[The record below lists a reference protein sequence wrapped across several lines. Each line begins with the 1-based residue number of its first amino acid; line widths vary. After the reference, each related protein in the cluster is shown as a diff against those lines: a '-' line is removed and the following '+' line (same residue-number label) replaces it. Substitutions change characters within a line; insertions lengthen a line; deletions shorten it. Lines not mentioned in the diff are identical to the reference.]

1 MTIAAAAHPPHIRI
15 EGVSKRFGEFT
26 AVRDIDLT
34 IGRGE
39 LFALLGGSGCGK
51 TTLLRMLAGFA
62 APTTGRIMIGER
74 DVTAM
79 PPYDRPVNMMF
90 QSYALFPHMTVVDN
104 IAFGLRRE
112 GVEKREVARRVAE
125 VMALVK
131 MEGLEHRKPAH
142 LSGGQ
147 RQRVAL
153 ARAVVKK
160 PEVLLLDEPMSA
172 LDKKLR
178 AHTQFEL
185 SAIQRQLGITFVM
198 VTHDQEEAMAMA
210 TRIAVMEAG
219 RIMQV
224 GPPQEIYE
232 QPRNRF
238 VADFIGTV
246 NLLDGTVASAVG
258 DHVVLACPSLGQ
270 DILLRTARYLAVGE
284 AASLALRPERIT
296 IASEAPRG
304 DGLNSVAG
312 RVHDLAYLGGGSVYR
327 VALAG
332 GQVMEVS
339 RPNLG
344 LGGSAPLAIGE
355 RVVLSWSP
363 DAAIPIDP

>member
-1 MTIAAAAHPPHIRI
+1 
-15 EGVSKRFGEFT
+15 
-26 AVRDIDLT
+26 
-34 IGRGE
+34 
-39 LFALLGGSGCGK
+39 
-51 TTLLRMLAGFA
+51 
-62 APTTGRIMIGER
+62 
-74 DVTAM
+74 
-79 PPYDRPVNMMF
+79 
-90 QSYALFPHMTVVDN
+90 
-104 IAFGLRRE
+104 
-112 GVEKREVARRVAE
+112 
-125 VMALVK
+125 MALVK
-131 MEGLEHRKPAH
+131 MEGLERRKPAQ

-232 QPRNRF
+232 RPRNRF
-238 VADFIGTV
+238 VADFIGMV
-246 NLLDGTVASAVG
+246 NLLDGTVARAAG
-258 DHVVLACPSLGQ
+258 DRLVLACPAVGT
-270 DILLRTARYLAVGE
+270 DIRVRTARSLAVGE
-284 AASLALRPERIT
+284 AASVALRPERIMIT
-296 IASEAPRG
+296 SETPQNG
-304 DGLNSVAG
+304 DLDWVAG

-332 GQVMEVS
+332 GRVMDVS

-344 LGGSAPLAIGE
+344 NGAPLAIGE
-355 RVVLSWSP
+355 SVVLSWSP
-363 DAAIPIDP
+363 DAAILIDP

>member
-1 MTIAAAAHPPHIRI
+1 
-15 EGVSKRFGEFT
+15 
-26 AVRDIDLT
+26 
-34 IGRGE
+34 
-39 LFALLGGSGCGK
+39 
-51 TTLLRMLAGFA
+51 
-62 APTTGRIMIGER
+62 
-74 DVTAM
+74 
-79 PPYDRPVNMMF
+79 
-90 QSYALFPHMTVVDN
+90 
-104 IAFGLRRE
+104 
-112 GVEKREVARRVAE
+112 
-125 VMALVK
+125 
-131 MEGLEHRKPAH
+131 
-142 LSGGQ
+142 
-147 RQRVAL
+147 VAL

-246 NLLDGTVASAVG
+246 NLLDGTVARAAG
-258 DHVVLACPSLGQ
+258 DRVVLACPALGK
-270 DILLRTARYLAVGE
+270 DILLRTGRSLTVGE
-284 AASLALRPERIT
+284 PASVALRPERIM
-296 IASEAPRG
+296 IASETPQN
-304 DGLNSVAG
+304 DINWVAG

-327 VALAG
+327 VALEG

-344 LGGSAPLAIGE
+344 VGAPLAIGAP
-355 RVVLSWSP
+355 VVLSWSP